1 MNKINLFI
9 RSNKTIIFSYMSAL
23 IIFTAISIARPGFA
37 SPNHIRVLI
46 IDSAIVGIIALG
58 QTFVIITGGIDI
70 SIPWV
75 VSSSAFFLTMLSSGE
90 NNKLVIIIP
99 LILLG
104 TTFIG
109 LINGLGIAYLGISP
123 IIMTLGMNSVLLGG
137 LLGITRGRPGGR
149 TPTSIQ
155 FLANSNVAGIPA
167 ILILWIIIIII
178 ATVVL
183 KKTAFGRQLYVIGNN
198 ETVALFSGTN
208 IRLTKLIAYCLSG
221 FSGGLG
227 GILLAGRVM
236 QSYLGMGDR
245 FLFLSVIVI
254 IVGGASILGGSGQY
268 IGTVAGAFILTIISG
283 ILPAFRIPASA
294 QQVIYGVI
302 LLMAV
307 VLTRSRESSKI

>member
-1 MNKINLFI
+1 MNKMNSFI
-9 RSNKTIIFSYMSAL
+9 RSNKTIIFSYITAL
-23 IIFTAISIARPGFA
+23 ILFTVISIVRPDFA
-37 SPNHIRVLI
+37 SLNHIRVLI

-70 SIPWV
+70 SIPWI
-75 VSSSAFFLTMLSSGE
+75 VSSSAFFLTQLSSGK
-90 NNKLVIIIP
+90 NDKLLIIIP
-99 LILLG
+99 LILLC

-109 LINGLGIAYLGISP
+109 LINGLGIAYLGITP

-137 LLGITRGRPGGR
+137 LLGITQGKPGSR

-155 FLANSNVAGIPA
+155 FLANGSIIGIPT
-167 ILILWIIIIII
+167 ILILWIIIIVV

-183 KKTAFGRQLYVIGNN
+183 KKTAFGRQLYIIGNN
-198 ETVALFSGTN
+198 ETVALFSGIN
-208 IRLTKLIAYCLSG
+208 IRLTKLIVYCLSG

-236 QSYLGMGDR
+236 QSYLGMGDS

-268 IGTVAGAFILTIISG
+268 IGTVAGAFILTIING
-283 ILPAFRIPASA
+283 ILPVFRIPASA
-294 QQVIYGVI
+294 QQVVYGVI
-302 LLMAV
+302 LLIAV
-307 VLTRSRESSKI
+307 ILTRSQESSKI

>member
-1 MNKINLFI
+1 MNKINSLI
-9 RSNKTIIFSYMSAL
+9 RSNKAIIFSYMSAL

-37 SPNHIRVLI
+37 SSNHIRILI

-75 VSSSAFFLTMLSSGE
+75 VSSSAFFLTLFSSGE
-90 NNKLVIIIP
+90 NNKLAIIIP

-104 TTFIG
+104 ATFIG
-109 LINGLGIAYLGISP
+109 LINGLGIAYLGITP

-137 LLGITRGRPGGR
+137 LLGLTRGRPGGK
-149 TPTSIQ
+149 TPSSIQ
-155 FLANSNVAGIPA
+155 FLANNNVAGIPA

-183 KKTAFGRQLYVIGNN
+183 KKTAFGRQLYTIGNN
-198 ETVALFSGTN
+198 ETVALFSGIN
-208 IRLTKLIAYCLSG
+208 IRLTKLVVYCLSG

-268 IGTVAGAFILTIISG
+268 IGTVAGAFILTIING

-302 LLMAV
+302 LFMAV
-307 VLTRSRESSKI
+307 VLTRSQESSKI